1 MGSRGDDL
9 AGETGTG
16 GGGSVRARLRRFLRA
31 GSGFDRAIVAVV
43 TAAIAVSWV
52 LTVERVRFEESNAT
66 TEALRQATNLA
77 VAAEQHALSTLE
89 DVEQTVELVAR
100 EYTQRGAPPRLQE
113 LFDRG
118 AVATGLYKVFVIAN
132 ENGDFVAGSRPF
144 APTNVADREYFRYH
158 KLHGTT
164 GIVVNP
170 PVVGRI
176 SGGWIIP
183 VSRRIDKPDGSFGG
197 VVVGSIEPS
206 YFSDFYRKLD
216 VGEHGVINLVG
227 LDGISRVRRV
237 GEVVE
242 FAKDLRDTPFFA
254 NVHDRPTGTL
264 LGPGGVDGVRR
275 YISYRTF
282 GRYALAIN
290 VGLSEADVLREFS
303 VRKATYYASAG
314 IASVAL
320 ALVAAGFIA
329 AARHQRRVN
338 EALRRNDARLR
349 ATFDEAAVGII
360 HVGLDLRFVRANP
373 KFCEMVGYSE
383 AELRELTIADITH
396 PDDRVQSDALCDRL
410 LAADGGSSPS
420 LEKRY
425 LRKDGSV
432 TWVAIAAAI
441 ARDQRGRPDYFITIV
456 QDINARKEAQ
466 QLHRATFDQAA
477 VGIAFSS
484 VDGHFL
490 QVNGQLAE
498 MLGCAPADVA
508 GGSVFDF
515 IAPEHRDAM
524 RDELRKVVAEK
535 LDSTTLEFQYLRKG
549 GGRGWVIRSLSPVR
563 DAVGRIEYCISV
575 VQDITERKIAEQA
588 LRESKELF
596 DQLVSH
602 IPEAF
607 WIMDVERNELL
618 YLSPAYERVCGVRFR
633 SLSEASRNWLD
644 VVDPKDR
651 AQAIAAV
658 REMRTEMFDQR
669 LRIVRPDGAIRWVH
683 LRGFPVQDASG
694 RVYRVAGTI
703 EDTTEHQ
710 LLVDQ
715 LQYRAHYDALTHLPN
730 RVLCSDRLNQTLK
743 QARRKRW
750 LAAVLFLDLDRFK
763 LVNDTLGHIVGDQL
777 LRLVSKRLVTCV
789 RAGDTVG
796 RLGGD
801 EFAIV
806 LCELAQ
812 SQDAGLI
819 AQKVLDSL
827 AEPFDLD
834 GHEVFVTASIGIATH
849 PGDGDDA
856 ETLLKNADAAMFS
869 AKNLGKN
876 NYQFYTAQMN
886 ERALE
891 RLMLESNLRRALER
905 DEFVLHLQPK
915 ANIATGRIDGCEALL
930 RWRVPGNGLVA
941 PAQFIPLL
949 EESGL
954 IVSVGE
960 WVIRSAC
967 EQLRTWQDAGIAPV
981 PIAVNLSAKQLQHYD
996 ICSVVE
1002 RALRDCG
1009 VDASLLE
1016 LEVTEGTAMHNAEK
1030 AIVTL
1035 GKLKALGVRISIDDF
1050 GTGYSSLSYLK
1061 RFPVDSLKLDRS
1073 FVKDLPADAE
1083 DAAIARAVINL
1094 AHSLDL
1100 DVIAEGVE
1108 TESQLAFLAANGC
1121 DAIQGYYYARPLPVD
1136 QFTQWLTQRPR
1147 LRLPAAPK
1155 PVEAMHE
1162 GVA

>member
-1 MGSRGDDL
+1 MASETDS
-9 AGETGTG
+9 AGG
-16 GGGSVRARLRRFLRA
+16 RAILARLQRFLRA
-31 GSGFDRAIVAVV
+31 GSGFDRAIALVV
-43 TAAIAVSWV
+43 TAAIVVVWV
-52 LTVERVRFEESNAT
+52 LTVERVRFEESNAA

-77 VAAEQHALSTLE
+77 IAAEQHALSTLE

-118 AVATGLYKVFVIAN
+118 AITTGLYKVFVIAN
-132 ENGDFVAGSRPF
+132 EHGDFVAGSRPF

-164 GIVVNP
+164 SIVVNP
-170 PVVGRI
+170 PVIGRV
-176 SGGWIIP
+176 SGDWIIP

-197 VVVGSIEPS
+197 IVVGSIEPR
-206 YFSDFYRKLD
+206 YFSDYYRKLD
-216 VGEHGVINLVG
+216 VGEHGLINLVG

-237 GEVVE
+237 GDVVE

-254 NVHDRPTGTL
+254 KVYDRPTGTL
-264 LGPGGVDGVRR
+264 FGPGGIDGVRR

-282 GRYALAIN
+282 GRYSLAIT
-290 VGLSEADVLREFS
+290 VGLSEADVLQDFS
-303 VRKATYYASAG
+303 ARKTTYYASAA
-314 IASVAL
+314 IASAAL
-320 ALVAAGFIA
+320 ALVAVGFIA
-329 AARHQRRVN
+329 AARRQRRVN

-360 HVGLDLRFVRANP
+360 HADLELRFLRANP
-373 KFCEMVGYSE
+373 KFCEMLGYSE
-383 AELRELTIADITH
+383 AELLELTIADVTH
-396 PDDRVQSDALCDRL
+396 PDDTGQSNKLRDRL
-410 LAADGGSSPS
+410 LADDGASSPS
-420 LEKRY
+420 IEKRY

-432 TWVAIAAAI
+432 TWVEIATAI
-441 ARDQRGRPDYFITIV
+441 ARDQLGRADYFITIV

-466 QLHRATFDQAA
+466 QRHRATFDQAA
-477 VGIAFSS
+477 VGISFSS
-484 VDGHFL
+484 VDGHFI
-490 QVNGQLAE
+490 QVNGPLAE
-498 MLGCAPADVA
+498 MFGCAPADVA
-508 GGSVFDF
+508 GRSVFEF
-515 IAPEHRDAM
+515 IAPEHGDAV
-524 RDELRKVVAEK
+524 RDEHRRMVAEK
-535 LDSTTLEFQYLRKG
+535 LDSTTLEFQYLRRD
-549 GGRGWVIRSLSPVR
+549 GGRGWVMRSLSPVR
-563 DAVGRIEYCISV
+563 DAVGRIDYCISV
-575 VQDITERKIAEQA
+575 VQDITERKLTEEA

-596 DQLVSH
+596 DQLVTH

-618 YLSPAYERVCGVRFR
+618 YLSPAYERVCGVSFD
-633 SLSEASRNWLD
+633 SLSQASLKWLD
-644 VVDPKDR
+644 VIHADDR
-651 AQAIAAV
+651 AKAIAAL
-658 REMRTEMFDQR
+658 RGMKTEMFDQR
-669 LRIVRPDGAIRWVH
+669 LRIVRRDNAIRWVH
-683 LRGFPVQDASG
+683 LRGFPVHDPSG

-703 EDTTEHQ
+703 EDTTERQ

-715 LQYRAHYDALTHLPN
+715 LQYRAHYDALTDLPN

-743 QARRKRW
+743 QARRKKW

-763 LVNDTLGHIVGDQL
+763 LVNDTLGHIFGDHL

-806 LCELAQ
+806 LSELAQ

-819 AQKVLDSL
+819 AQKVLESL
-827 AEPFDLD
+827 AAPFNLD

-876 NYQFYTAQMN
+876 NYQFYTAEMN

-891 RLMLESNLRRALER
+891 RLLLESNLRRALER

-915 ANIATGRIDGCEALL
+915 ANIGSGAIDGCEALL
-930 RWRVPGNGLVA
+930 RWRVPGNGLVL
-941 PAQFIPLL
+941 PVQFIPLL

-954 IVSVGE
+954 IVPVGE

-967 EQLRTWQDAGIAPV
+967 EQLRAWQDAGIAPV
-981 PIAVNLSAKQLQHYD
+981 PIAVNLSAKQLQHPN
-996 ICSVVE
+996 ICAVVE
-1002 RALRDCG
+1002 SALRDCG
-1009 VDASLLE
+1009 VDAALLE

-1035 GKLKALGVRISIDDF
+1035 GRLKALGVRISIDDF

-1073 FVKDLPADAE
+1073 FVKDLPGDAE
-1083 DAAIARAVINL
+1083 DAAIARAVISL

-1100 DVIAEGVE
+1100 ELIAEGVE
-1108 TESQLAFLAANGC
+1108 TEAQLSFLAANGC
-1121 DAIQGYYYARPLPVD
+1121 DAIQGYYFSRPLPVD
-1136 QFTQWLTQRPR
+1136 QFRHWLAQRPR
-1147 LRLPAAPK
+1147 LRAHQHTRAPQAAP
-1155 PVEAMHE
+1155 ETTL
-1162 GVA
+1162 